1 MHFPA
6 ASVVGPGPW
15 VWGEECCTHIHPHL
29 NFLDVRQLS
38 TDGALVTNTPTH
50 ALTITYTSSLHR
62 IYSYGRW
69 SCNARQTPKKS
80 CYHSS
85 HSHSITPS
93 SCLGMCAWLF
103 VCNWGK
109 GRDVCLARTHRCK
122 CFAARKWKFQCTK
135 GVFCLQFLGFSS
147 DSLFFFPF
155 TCLRLTFC
163 FFFAFL
169 YCSYNLRLGLLS
181 PASVC
186 VCEGSWWFRFPG
198 DLIGAWNIALPLA
211 LPRFL

>member
-69 SCNARQTPKKS
+69 SCNARQTPKKKKVATTPPTP
-80 CYHSS
+80 
-85 HSHSITPS
+85 TPS
-93 SCLGMCAWLF
+93 LPLRAW
-103 VCNWGK
+103 
-109 GRDVCLARTHRCK
+109 
-122 CFAARKWKFQCTK
+122 
-135 GVFCLQFLGFSS
+135 
-147 DSLFFFPF
+147 
-155 TCLRLTFC
+155 
-163 FFFAFL
+163 
-169 YCSYNLRLGLLS
+169 
-181 PASVC
+181 VC
-186 VCEGSWWFRFPG
+186 VPDCSFVIEAKVATFVSLALT
-198 DLIGAWNIALPLA
+198 DASALPLGNGNSSA
-211 LPRFL
+211 QKVFSVCNFWVFPPILYSSFLLPAFVLPSASSSPSYTAPTTCVWVCCLLLACVCVRVLDGSVFLAI